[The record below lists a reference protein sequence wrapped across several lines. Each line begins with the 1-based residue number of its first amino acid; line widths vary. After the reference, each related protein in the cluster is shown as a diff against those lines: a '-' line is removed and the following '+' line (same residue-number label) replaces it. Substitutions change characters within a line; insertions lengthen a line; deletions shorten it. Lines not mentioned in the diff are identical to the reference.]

1 MSFQAFNLRQRSGT
15 ALRTIP
21 AILVVFAFL
30 DGCAMPPLQPIA
42 VLDERS
48 GASLT
53 VVDQPLVLA
62 RERRDVAVQARDYL
76 TMLAAEINESG
87 RRRLVWVVHQWS
99 TIDARA
105 SEFQPSPA
113 ATLLLVA
120 DGRDLRLTPIPNFN
134 ADAYLGNAALRP
146 PADAQAMTTVYAVD
160 AAMLE
165 YVAGSEHVY
174 ASFPDSRLMLPFA
187 IWNDGRPALLR
198 FLAVAHP

>member
-1 MSFQAFNLRQRSGT
+1 ML
-15 ALRTIP
+15 
-21 AILVVFAFL
+21 LVAAFL
-30 DGCAMPPLQPIA
+30 GGCVMPPLQPIA

-99 TIDARA
+99 TIDSRA
-105 SEFQPSPA
+105 SEFQPSPG
-113 ATLLLVA
+113 ATLLLIA
-120 DGRDLRLTPIPNFN
+120 DGRDLRLAPIRDFN

-146 PADAQAMTTVYAVD
+146 PTDAQAITTVYAVD
-160 AAMLE
+160 AATLE
-165 YVAGSEHVY
+165 FTANSEHVY
-174 ASFPDSRLMLPFA
+174 ASFPDSQLLLPFA
-187 IWNDGRPALLR
+187 LWNDGRPALLR
-198 FLAVAHP
+198 FLGVLPR